1 MMVLWRLADTFD
13 VLLGEIEQIL
23 GCLRYILELTAG
35 MSLNVTPER
44 KSRNEIDIEDSGD
57 DSFNLEENAYTA
69 ADDGDP

>member
-1 MMVLWRLADTFD
+1 
-13 VLLGEIEQIL
+13 
-23 GCLRYILELTAG
+23 
-35 MSLNVTPER
+35 MSLNVTQER